1 MNACPECQEYI
12 LCKECKEAFD
22 EAVLA
27 QVYQP
32 AEPVRINIASGEDVC
47 LA

>member
-1 MNACPECQEYI
+1 MTCPECNEYM
-12 LCKECKEAFD
+12 LCDECQEAFD
-22 EAVLA
+22 EAVEA

-32 AEPVRINIASGEDVC
+32 AEPKRINIASGEDVC